1 MGFLPLLC
9 YFIGFFS
16 PFLTLPPAFSDGLR
30 IIFLYAFIEVMEAR
44 AKKKKKKPVKVAEG
58 KVGDGEG
65 EGVKVADMLI
75 VRDKHFSAVV
85 ILGEAVTSLA
95 C

>member
-9 YFIGFFS
+9 YFIGFFF
-16 PFLTLPPAFSDGLR
+16 PFTFSTAFSNGLR
-30 IIFLYAFIEVMEAR
+30 VIFLCAFIEVIEAR
-44 AKKKKKKPVKVAEG
+44 ANAGKEVAEG
-58 KVGDGEG
+58 KVGEEEG
-65 EGVKVADMLI
+65 EEVRVADMLI

-85 ILGEAVTSLA
+85 ILGEAMTSLA

>member
-1 MGFLPLLC
+1 MGFLPLFC
-9 YFIGFFS
+9 YSIGFFF
-16 PFLTLPPAFSDGLR
+16 FLILPPAFTDGLR
-30 IIFLYAFIEVMEAR
+30 IIFLCAFMEVTEVRVKKRKRKGWLGAR
-44 AKKKKKKPVKVAEG
+44 WERWR
-58 KVGDGEG
+58 G
-65 EGVKVADMLI
+65 EGVRVADMLI